1 MDASQTCEVLVGFVK
16 NSNLNFKLNE
26 SPFSVS
32 IDLKKS
38 FIRNKDGVFRTSNLG
53 GISEPLENTAKIL
66 ENENETLRTAL
77 AQNEH
82 EKEVFTLII
91 NNLQIKLEK
100 AKSELLETF
109 SDKRHLL
116 DAKIDIEKEL
126 EEKSVKLVGMNE
138 DLNKFKT
145 ENDNLNKDNQAA
157 WQTIKNQEKEIKN
170 LKGKH
175 EKANKNLKD
184 SNLEIDS
191 WPKRK

>member
-191 WPKRK
+191 